1 MKLIFE
7 NSMSREELI
16 NNTIEKLKQL
26 SDNRLQEV
34 SDYVSFLTAKIDDKI
49 ISEGI
54 KSLASNSKT
63 YEFLHNEE
71 ELYQVSDV
79 KEKYQ

>member
-1 MKLIFE
+1 
-7 NSMSREELI
+7 MSREELI
-16 NNTIEKLKQL
+16 NSTFEKLKQL
-26 SDNRLQEV
+26 SDNKLQEV

-54 KSLASNSKT
+54 KSLASNSKS
-63 YEFLHNEE
+63 YEFLHDEE
-71 ELYQVSDV
+71 EIYKVSDV